1 MNEPAQENSTDMM
14 KLLQNAK
21 SSLEVSFKEKKISH
35 QEYIRKANLV
45 NDEMLRIEG
54 AIQQI
59 DIFIKQLE
67 GKLWTQSVKFKQL

>member
-1 MNEPAQENSTDMM
+1 MNEEAPENSNEML

-21 SSLEVSFKEKKISH
+21 KSLEVSYSEKKISH
-35 QEYIRKANLV
+35 QGYIQKANTT

-54 AIQQI
+54 AVQQI

-67 GKLWTQSVKFKQL
+67 GKL

>member
-1 MNEPAQENSTDMM
+1 MNESIPANSDEML

-21 SSLEVSFKEKKISH
+21 SSLEVSYGEKKISY
-35 QEYIRKANLV
+35 QALIAKANLT

-59 DIFIKQLE
+59 EIFIKQLKGE
-67 GKLWTQSVKFKQL
+67 L

>member
-1 MNEPAQENSTDMM
+1 MNEQIPANSEDML

-21 SSLEVSFKEKKISH
+21 KSLGVSYNEKKISH
-35 QEYIRKANLV
+35 QETIRKANV
-45 NDEMLRIEG
+45 INDEMLRIEG

-67 GKLWTQSVKFKQL
+67 GKL

>member
-1 MNEPAQENSTDMM
+1 MNEDKQENSNEIL
-14 KLLQNAK
+14 KLLHNARE
-21 SSLEVSFKEKKISH
+21 SLGVSYSEKKIAH
-35 QEYIRKANLV
+35 QMCIQKANSI

-67 GKLWTQSVKFKQL
+67 GKL

>member
-1 MNEPAQENSTDMM
+1 MNEQVPANSDDML

-21 SSLEVSFKEKKISH
+21 KSLEVSFSEKKISH
-35 QEYIRKANLV
+35 QELIRKANLT

-67 GKLWTQSVKFKQL
+67 GKI

>member
-1 MNEPAQENSTDMM
+1 MNESIPANSDEML

-21 SSLEVSFKEKKISH
+21 SSLEVSYGEKKISH
-35 QEYIRKANLV
+35 QALIAKANLT

-59 DIFIKQLE
+59 EIFIKQLKGE
-67 GKLWTQSVKFKQL
+67 L

>member
-1 MNEPAQENSTDMM
+1 MNEEKPANSNDML
-14 KLLQNAK
+14 KLLHNARV
-21 SSLEVSFKEKKISH
+21 SLETSYSEKKIAHRELIS
-35 QEYIRKANLV
+35 KANLT

-67 GKLWTQSVKFKQL
+67 GKL